1 MLALFKESLYVV
13 SKLKG
18 TFKFVHKRDTQRY
31 VTRFLVTLLPPK
43 WYPTL
48 VLSIPSSVVTSTF
61 PNKKL
66 NCSSVRG

>member
-48 VLSIPSSVVTSTF
+48 DYQFLP
-61 PNKKL
+61 PW
-66 NCSSVRG
+66 